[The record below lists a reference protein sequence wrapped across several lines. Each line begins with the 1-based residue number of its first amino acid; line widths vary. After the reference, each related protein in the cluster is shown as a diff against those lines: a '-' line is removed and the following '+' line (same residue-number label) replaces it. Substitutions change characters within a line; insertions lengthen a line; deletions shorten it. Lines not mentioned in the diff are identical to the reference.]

1 MINSRNIND
10 LHPRV
15 KAMCELFI
23 QHCKAEGISV
33 TITSTFRDNESQ
45 DALYAQGRTAPGKV
59 VTKAKSGESFH
70 NYKLAFDCVPV
81 VNGVAQWNDNS
92 LWSRIGQ
99 YGKECGLEWGGD
111 FKSFKDKPH
120 FEKNFG
126 FDWKTL
132 KSRFDKGIII
142 NDNGITYPKI

>member
-23 QHCKAEGISV
+23 QHCKAEGVNV
-33 TITSTFRDNESQ
+33 TITSTFRDKESQ
-45 DALYAQGRTAPGKV
+45 DALYAQGRTAPGNK
-59 VTKAKSGESFH
+59 VTKAKGGESFH

-92 LWSRIGQ
+92 LWNRIGQ

-120 FEKNFG
+120 FQWSNGLTISELKLG
-126 FDWKTL
+126 KT
-132 KSRFDKGIII
+132 
-142 NDNGITYPKI
+142 P